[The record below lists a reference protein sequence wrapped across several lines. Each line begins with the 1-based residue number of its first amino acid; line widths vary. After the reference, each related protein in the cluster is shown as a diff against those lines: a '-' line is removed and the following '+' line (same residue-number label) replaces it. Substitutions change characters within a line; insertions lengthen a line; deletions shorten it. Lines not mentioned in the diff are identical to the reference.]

1 LGTAEES
8 VVMTRRDDVDRARS
22 GVYSSYVVQIPSG
35 SQRAAIEGE
44 RKPLLVVA
52 GPGSGKTFCLIERI
66 RFLIRAQGIAPER
79 ICAFTFTNK
88 AAEEIAARLDQ
99 VPNAALVKRTTIH
112 KLCVD
117 LLREHGERLG
127 IPPGF
132 GIADD
137 EYQMSVL
144 WRLESNPAKRNAL
157 PKRFTLHRLRGD
169 ELHRE
174 NARRLEQYEGIL
186 RKQNLLDFDMLLLKT
201 RDLLHTIDDVRE
213 TVRAR
218 WDAVLIDEFQD
229 LNPVQYQVIKALAI
243 GKKPDANIFA
253 VGDYDQ
259 SIYGWAGAEPKVFS
273 DYQND
278 FKIIRPIAL
287 LENRRCP
294 RNVFQLARAFVE
306 TNPMLPGFDERPA
319 IVADKESDF
328 EIEAV
333 AFDDS
338 DEEIQWIIRDVHQQ
352 IADYP
357 ELGWGDFALLYRT
370 HSIGDLA
377 EPAMLA
383 AGIPCRLAHGRAIA
397 EDKYVRYVATALR
410 IILDPRDDIHKEAFL
425 SFVLPRTFRDVVKA
439 EAEANCE
446 APIDR
451 LRRLSRQLPRDDENG
466 KRLRRAF
473 YAIRNFGVVA
483 RRHKE
488 LAAVVEELLSQRVG
502 EYRTALEREHHL
514 ISDPET
520 LPEAQALAFR
530 IAGAIKHERVIAIPH
545 MDGAEIPVAAMLHG
559 AGVRTVR
566 IGFQAGTDLEY
577 IAPTET
583 PEIGLALATFKAA
596 QILASRKLAD
606 TFSDYTAI
614 DLETTG
620 KDPNT
625 CSVVD
630 IAAVRV
636 RDGKIVEEFSSLVNP
651 QCPIPAD
658 ATRTHGIRD
667 ADVATAPTFAEVWP
681 RFREFC
687 GNDVVV
693 AHNGYDYDFKVLN
706 RLAGGLQGIGT
717 YDTLPLAKE
726 LVPESRTLEHLA
738 RKYSVE
744 TGRSHRA
751 LDDARCLS
759 KVFLRLN
766 EAKLALTRKT
776 SAMNLLDQLG
786 VALALSGPHSEDSE
800 AKLLQH
806 LATPYSLG
814 AMSECLEY
822 YQAMRMDL
830 DDATL
835 PTVDHVIERLGGEK
849 LMARFR
855 SKKGAHERYP
865 IAMMRL
871 QRLMAGC
878 EGGELTEQIGRFLER
893 VALSVRDGLTADR
906 NRVNLLTLHST
917 KGLEFSRVYILGVE
931 DGQFI
936 PGERPTK
943 PEIEE
948 ARRVLYVGMTRAVD
962 RLVMTR
968 VAVRNGK
975 PTGGTQFLNEMEIV
989 PRKPTDRYDLQSL
1002 QPLVRF
1008 PTAEQ
1013 LQQP

>member
-1 LGTAEES
+1 MRHLATA
-8 VVMTRRDDVDRARS
+8 
-22 GVYSSYVVQIPSG
+22 

-44 RKPLLVVA
+44 PKPLLVVA

-66 RFLIRAQGIAPER
+66 RFLIETHRVPAER

-88 AAEEIAARLDQ
+88 AAEEIAARLDE

-137 EYQMSVL
+137 EYQMGVL
-144 WRLESNPAKRNAL
+144 FRLESNPARRNAL
-157 PKRFTLHRLRGD
+157 PKRFSLHRLRAD
-169 ELHRE
+169 PDTTRE
-174 NARRLEQYEGIL
+174 TLKRLEQYESIL
-186 RKQNLLDFDMLLLKT
+186 RKQNLLDFDMLLLKA
-201 RDLLHTIDDVRE
+201 RDLLHTVDDVRE

-243 GKKPDANIFA
+243 GRKPDANIFA

-306 TNPMLPGFDERPA
+306 TNPMLPGFDDRPA
-319 IVADKESDF
+319 IVAEKNSDF
-328 EIEAV
+328 DIEAV
-333 AFDDS
+333 AFDDH
-338 DEEIQWIIRDVHQQ
+338 DEEIQWIIRDIHQQ
-352 IADYP
+352 LADDAN
-357 ELGWGDFALLYRT
+357 LGWGNFALLYRT

-410 IILDPRDDIHKEAFL
+410 IILDPRDDIHKESFL

-451 LRRLSRQLPRDDENG
+451 LRRLSRQLPKDDQNG

-483 RRHKE
+483 RRHTE
-488 LAAVVEELLSQRVG
+488 LAAVIEELLSQRVG

-514 ISDPET
+514 ISDPEGI
-520 LPEAQALAFR
+520 PEATALAFR
-530 IAGAIKHERVIAIPH
+530 IASVIKNERVVAIPH
-545 MDGAEIPVAAMLHG
+545 MDGAEIPIAAMLHG
-559 AGVRTVR
+559 CGVRTVK
-566 IGFQAGTDLEY
+566 IGMLNAEDRMKNAEY
-577 IAPTET
+577 LWPPDAREL
-583 PEIGLALATFKAA
+583 GLPLAVFKAA
-596 QILASRKLAD
+596 QVLASRKLAD
-606 TFSDYTAI
+606 TFRDYTAI

-620 KDPNT
+620 KDPKT

-651 QCPIPAD
+651 ECAIPAD
-658 ATRTHGIRD
+658 ATRTHGISD
-667 ADVATAPTFAEVWP
+667 ADVAGAPTFAQIWP
-681 RFREFC
+681 KFREFC

-693 AHNGYDYDFKVLN
+693 AHNGYDYDFKVLA
-706 RLAGGLQGIGT
+706 RLSNGLQGIGT

-738 RKYSVE
+738 RKYGVD

-776 SAMNLLDQLG
+776 SRMDLLDQLG
-786 VALALSGPHSEDSE
+786 VALALTGPHPEDSE
-800 AKLLQH
+800 AHLLLN
-806 LATPYSLG
+806 LARPYSLG

-822 YQAMRMDL
+822 YQAMRIDL

-835 PTVDHVIERLGGEK
+835 PTVDDVIEKLGGEK

-855 SKKGAHERYP
+855 GKKGAHERYP

-878 EGGELTEQIGRFLER
+878 EGGSLTDQIGRFLER
-893 VALSVRDGLTADR
+893 VALSVRDGLVADR

-948 ARRVLYVGMTRAVD
+948 ARRVLYVGMTRAMD

-975 PTGGTQFLNEMEIV
+975 PTGGTQFLNEMEVV
-989 PRKPTDRYDLQSL
+989 PRRPVDTFETTGAVAPR
-1002 QPLVRF
+1002 PLVRF
-1008 PTAEQ
+1008 SNDQPTSI
-1013 LQQP
+1013 